1 MTWISKKQ
9 SVVASSSAEMEF
21 GAMAYRICELLWIKI
36 ILSDLGIK
44 WEEVMKLYCDNKSA
58 IDITHNLVQHDQTK
72 HVEVHRH
79 FIKEKLENWLICTPY
94 IPTEV

>member
-21 GAMAYRICELLWIKI
+21 GATAYRICELLWIKI

-58 IDITHNLVQHDQTK
+58 IDITHNPVQHDQTK